1 MDTFFRVTLLTLLM
15 SGMSVASAE
24 TDVNKIIE
32 QANLSSFYAGK
43 DGRSDARMTIVD
55 AQGNKQRRQFTI
67 LRRDVVSENSLSKN
81 SATANEMEAGDQQML
96 VFFSRPADVKGTVFR
111 VEKHVKGDDERWI
124 YLPGLDLVK
133 RISAGDKRTSFVG
146 AHYFYED
153 VSGRNTNEDTFSLIN
168 EDNSNYLIN
177 AVPKDLSSV
186 EFASYQVTINQTNK
200 LPMKI
205 EYFNSNGKMIRLVE
219 VLATKDINGHI
230 TVTKS
235 KVTNLITLGYT
246 LLEFRNTRYDIGLPE
261 SVFSE
266 RSMRKPPSK
275 WLKR

>member
-1 MDTFFRVTLLTLLM
+1 M
-15 SGMSVASAE
+15 SGTSVASAE

-67 LRRDVVSENSLSKN
+67 LRRDIVSKNSTSENSLSKN

-146 AHYFYED
+146 ANYFYED
-153 VSGRNTNEDTFSLIN
+153 VSGRNTKEDTFSLIN
-168 EDNSNYLIN
+168 DENGNYLIN

-186 EFASYQVTINQTNK
+186 EFASYQVTINKTNK

-235 KVTNLITLGYT
+235 KVTNLITQGYT